1 MSNPD
6 QQTQETLDQLD
17 QLIND
22 LKAKV
27 SGLRD
32 GEFDAESLEA
42 RLREVTELAS
52 KAASTLD
59 SVAR

>member
-1 MSNPD
+1 MNNPD
-6 QQTQETLDQLD
+6 EQTQQTLTELDE
-17 QLIND
+17 LIGE
-22 LKAKV
+22 LKTKV
-27 SGLRD
+27 AGLRD
-32 GEFDAESLEA
+32 GEFDAESLES

>member
-1 MSNPD
+1 MSDANEQT
-6 QQTQETLDQLD
+6 QQTLQQLD
-17 QLIND
+17 ELIGE
-22 LKAKV
+22 LKTKV
-27 SGLRD
+27 AGLRE
-32 GEFDAESLEA
+32 GEFDAEALES